1 MTWITLV
8 HAMSDGNSV
17 RHLGRVVQWLAIALV
32 PAVALAALISTPQT
46 VSIADITAGTPELAL
61 LALGRLV
68 GLSLCGWLLASHL
81 LYIVAIATRSHRL
94 AEVLRPVTLP
104 LVRRIA
110 AGLAT
115 ITISFNAVTAVA
127 QTITTTE
134 PTIVAVDTD
143 SLRTEATPTPNLQ
156 PVVEVESEEPCEME
170 EPTGSYSAPLTWLV
184 RPGDHLWKIAGE
196 HLAIVLDRP
205 PTEDEHARYWVEVV
219 DAARPIIRS
228 SDPDLIYPGEEIPL
242 PPTLNAGVRP

>member
-1 MTWITLV
+1 MT
-8 HAMSDGNSV
+8 
-17 RHLGRVVQWLAIALV
+17 LV
-32 PAVALAALISTPQT
+32 PAVALAALLSAPQT
-46 VSIADITAGTPELAL
+46 DAIGEITAGTPEPAL

-68 GLSLCGWLLASHL
+68 GLILCGWLLASHL
-81 LYIVAIATRSHRL
+81 LYTVAIATRSHRL

-115 ITISFNAVTAVA
+115 ITITFNTFTAVA
-127 QTITTTE
+127 QTTTE

-196 HLAIVLDRP
+196 HLTIVLDRP
-205 PTEDEHARYWVEVV
+205 PTRDEHARYWVEVI

-228 SDPDLIYPGEEIPL
+228 GDPDLIYPGEEIPL
-242 PPTLNAGVRP
+242 PPTLDAGVRP